1 MILGIGTDLCE
12 IKRIEQA
19 LERWGERFARRI
31 LVESEIAVFRR
42 RKKSA
47 AYLAKRFAAKEAFSK
62 ALGTGIHFPVNW
74 HNVWE
79 VNDRSGKPLLEFS
92 KPLAELLE
100 RRGIEKVHVSLTDE
114 IGMACAFVIVEG
126 EGTGRK

>member
-19 LERWGERFARRI
+19 LERWGERFAQRI
-31 LVESEIAVFRR
+31 LVESELAVFRR

-74 HNVWE
+74 HNVWV
-79 VNDRSGKPLLEFS
+79 VNDRAGKPLLEFS

-114 IGMACAFVIVEG
+114 IGMACAFVIAEG
-126 EGTGRK
+126 EGRPK